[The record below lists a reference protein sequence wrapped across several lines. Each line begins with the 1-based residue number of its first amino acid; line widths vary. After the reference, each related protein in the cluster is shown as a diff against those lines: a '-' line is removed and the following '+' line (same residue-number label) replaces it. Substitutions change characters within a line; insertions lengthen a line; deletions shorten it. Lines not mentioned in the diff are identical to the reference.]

1 MKLSHGK
8 NKNAFNILIFH
19 LVKKVLI
26 VGTNILFAVANCLF
40 LNPMQKNKTL
50 IIIFFLIGVLAFI
63 KIQFLSNE
71 EANPSMPTPGKSPI
85 AKVAAL
91 VLKEEIVDNKIFVA
105 GSVLSNEEVNL
116 MPEISGKVISIRFKE
131 GSAVNKGE
139 LLIKINDADLQ
150 AQLKK
155 LKLQEKLALEK
166 EVRQKKLIDINGI
179 SKEEYDA
186 TVTQLNSA
194 KADIEVLQAQ
204 IAKTEIYAPFTGTI
218 GIRKISE
225 GAYVTPTTLIATIQ
239 QINPLKIDFSLPEKY
254 SSVVQ
259 VNDLLEFTID
269 GNLTQY
275 KATVSAIE
283 PKVDINTR
291 TLQVRA
297 ITNNEKGNIFPGS
310 FANIELVLGK
320 NEKSILIPT
329 QTLIPILKGAK
340 VFVSK
345 NGIAEER
352 KVITG
357 VRSSDKIQIIDGL
370 KAGDTLITTGLMQLK
385 AGSFLKFISVK

>member
-1 MKLSHGK
+1 
-8 NKNAFNILIFH
+8 
-19 LVKKVLI
+19 
-26 VGTNILFAVANCLF
+26 
-40 LNPMQKNKTL
+40 MQKNKTL
-50 IIIFFLIGVLAFI
+50 IIIVILIAVLAFI

-71 EANPSMPTPGKSPI
+71 IAAPPAPTPGKPSI
-85 AKVAAL
+85 AKVAGL
-91 VLKEEIVDNKIFVA
+91 VLKEELVDNKIFVT

-131 GSAVNKGE
+131 GSTVNKGE
-139 LLIKINDADLQ
+139 LLVKINDADLQ
-150 AQLKK
+150 ATLKK
-155 LKLQEKLALEK
+155 LRLQEKLASEK
-166 EVRQKKLIDINGI
+166 EARQKKLMDINGI

-186 TVTQLNSA
+186 TLTQLNSV

-225 GAYVTPTTLIATIQ
+225 GAYVTPSTLIATMQ

-254 SSVVQ
+254 SSTVQ
-259 VNDLLEFTID
+259 VNDQLEFTID
-269 GNLTQY
+269 GNLTKY

-357 VRSSDKIQIIDGL
+357 VRSSDKIQIVDGL
-370 KAGDTLITTGLMQLK
+370 KAGDTLITSGLMMLK
-385 AGSFLKFISVK
+385 AGSILKFISVK

>member
-1 MKLSHGK
+1 
-8 NKNAFNILIFH
+8 
-19 LVKKVLI
+19 
-26 VGTNILFAVANCLF
+26 
-40 LNPMQKNKTL
+40 MQKNKTL
-50 IIIFFLIGVLAFI
+50 IIILILVAVLAFI
-63 KIQFLSNE
+63 KIQFLSNDL
-71 EANPSMPTPGKSPI
+71 AAPAMPTPGKPQK
-85 AKVAAL
+85 AKVTGL
-91 VLKEEIVDNKIFVA
+91 VLKEELVDNKIFVT

-116 MPEISGKVISIRFKE
+116 MPEISGKVASIRFKE
-131 GSAVNKGE
+131 GSTVNKDE
-139 LLIKINDADLQ
+139 LLVKINDADLQ

-155 LKLQEKLALEK
+155 LCLQEKLASEK
-166 EVRQKKLIDINGI
+166 EARQKKLIDINGI

-186 TVTQLNSA
+186 TLTQLNSV

-225 GAYVTPTTLIATIQ
+225 GAYVTPSTLIATMQ

-254 SSVVQ
+254 SSTVQ
-259 VNDLLEFTID
+259 VNDQLEFTID
-269 GNLTQY
+269 GNLTKY

-310 FANIELVLGK
+310 FANIELVFSK

-340 VFVSK
+340 VFISK

-370 KAGDTLITTGLMQLK
+370 KAGDTLITSGLMMLK
-385 AGSFLKFISVK
+385 AGSILKFISVK

>member
-1 MKLSHGK
+1 
-8 NKNAFNILIFH
+8 
-19 LVKKVLI
+19 
-26 VGTNILFAVANCLF
+26 
-40 LNPMQKNKTL
+40 MQKNKTL
-50 IIIFFLIGVLAFI
+50 IIIVILIAVLAFI
-63 KIQFLSNE
+63 KIQFLRNE
-71 EANPSMPTPGKSPI
+71 VATPTMPAPGKPQS
-85 AKVAAL
+85 AKVMGL
-91 VLKEEIVDNKIFVA
+91 LLKEEVVDNKIFVT
-105 GSVLSNEEVNL
+105 GSVLSNEEVSL
-116 MPEISGKVISIRFKE
+116 MPEISGKIIAIRFKE
-131 GSAVNKGE
+131 GSTVNKGE
-139 LLIKINDADLQ
+139 LLVKINDADLQ

-155 LKLQEKLALEK
+155 LKLQEKLAAEK

-186 TVTQLNSA
+186 TLTQLNSV

-225 GAYVTPTTLIATIQ
+225 GAYVTTSTLIATIQ

-254 SSVVQ
+254 SSTVQ
-259 VNDLLEFTID
+259 VNDQLEFTID
-269 GNLTQY
+269 GNLSKY

-297 ITNNEKGNIFPGS
+297 ITSNEKGNIFPGC
-310 FANIELVLGK
+310 FANIELQMSK

-340 VFVSK
+340 VYVSK
-345 NGIAEER
+345 NGVAEER

-357 VRSSDKIQIIDGL
+357 VRSSDKIQIIEGL
-370 KAGDTLITTGLMQLK
+370 NAGDTLITSGLMSLK
-385 AGSFLKFISVK
+385 PGSVLKFISVK

>member
-1 MKLSHGK
+1 M
-8 NKNAFNILIFH
+8 
-19 LVKKVLI
+19 LI
-26 VGTNILFAVANCLF
+26 VGTIILFKPLKCL
-40 LNPMQKNKTL
+40 LLSPMQKYKTFIIVILL
-50 IIIFFLIGVLAFI
+50 IAILAFI

-71 EANPSMPTPGKSPI
+71 VVAPPTPTPGKPQL
-85 AKVAAL
+85 AKVSGL
-91 VLKEEIVDNKIFVA
+91 VIKEEIVNNKIFVT
-105 GSVLSNEEVNL
+105 GSILSNEEVFL
-116 MPEISGKVISIRFKE
+116 MPEIAGKVVAIHFKE
-131 GSAVNKGE
+131 GSNVNKGD
-139 LLIKINDADLQ
+139 LLVKINDADLQ

-155 LKLQEKLALEK
+155 LRLQEKLAIEK
-166 EVRQKKLIDINGI
+166 EARQKKLIDINGI

-186 TVTQLNSA
+186 TLTQLNSI

-204 IAKTEIYAPFTGTI
+204 IAKTEIYAPFSGTI

-225 GAYVTPTTLIATIQ
+225 GAFVTTSTVIATIQ

-254 SSVVQ
+254 SSIVQ
-259 VNDLLEFTID
+259 LNDQLEFTTD
-269 GNLTQY
+269 GNLTKH

-297 ITNNEKGNIFPGS
+297 TTSNEHRNIFPGT
-310 FANIELVLGK
+310 FANIELSLGK

-340 VFVSK
+340 VFISK

-357 VRSSDKIQIIDGL
+357 VRSSDKIQIVEGL
-370 KAGDTLITTGLMQLK
+370 NDGDTLITSGLMTLK
-385 AGSFLKFISVK
+385 AGSQLKFISVK

>member
-1 MKLSHGK
+1 
-8 NKNAFNILIFH
+8 
-19 LVKKVLI
+19 
-26 VGTNILFAVANCLF
+26 
-40 LNPMQKNKTL
+40 MQKNKTL
-50 IIIFFLIGVLAFI
+50 IIIVILIAVLAFI

-71 EANPSMPTPGKSPI
+71 VAIPAMPAPGKPQS
-85 AKVAAL
+85 AKVMGL
-91 VLKEEIVDNKIFVA
+91 LLKEEVVNNKIFVT
-105 GSVLSNEEVNL
+105 GSVLSNEEVSL
-116 MPEISGKVISIRFKE
+116 MPEISGKIIAIRFKE
-131 GSAVNKGE
+131 GSTVNKGE
-139 LLIKINDADLQ
+139 LLVKINDADLQ

-155 LKLQEKLALEK
+155 LKLQEKLAAEK

-186 TVTQLNSA
+186 TLSQLNSV

-225 GAYVTPTTLIATIQ
+225 GAYVTTSTLIATIQ

-254 SSVVQ
+254 SSTVQ
-259 VNDLLEFTID
+259 VNDQLEFTID
-269 GNLTQY
+269 GNLSKY

-297 ITNNEKGNIFPGS
+297 ITSNEKGNIFPGC
-310 FANIELVLGK
+310 FANIELQMSK

-357 VRSSDKIQIIDGL
+357 VRSSDKVQIIDGL
-370 KAGDTLITTGLMQLK
+370 KAGDTLITSGLMMLK
-385 AGSFLKFISVK
+385 AGSSLKFISVK